1 MLTYKQAEESLEKLK
16 EYLQEQGW
24 VVAKSFDFKK
34 TGCSW
39 YAYKRLPEGTSN
51 CNCNEREPSLCLYP
65 WLLRI
70 SVAADAWCVSSEI
83 ELCATA
89 TPSPSL
95 SYDDDY
101 NQDWVNLKY
110 YNIKPEDIPKK
121 LPKITLALTQAWEAV
136 WSVEASEAVSK
147 NNRKMFKE

>member
-1 MLTYKQAEESLEKLK
+1 MLFTYEQAQQSLENLK

-24 VVAKSFDFKK
+24 TVTKSADFKK
-34 TGCSW
+34 TSCSW
-39 YAYKRLPEGTSN
+39 YAYKRLPEGTSM

-65 WLLRI
+65 WLI
-70 SVAADAWCVSSEI
+70 SFGKGTSKEFYGTSCEV

-95 SYDDDY
+95 PYDDDY

-110 YNIKPEDIPKK
+110 YSIKPEDIPKK
-121 LPKITLALTQAWEAV
+121 LPKIALALTQAWEAV
-136 WSVEASEAVSK
+136 WSVEHE
-147 NNRKMFKE
+147 EI